1 MHSSLTA
8 RTEIFSLNYIVGC
21 FYPSLWYTITN
32 LTSLLLTEVFHMLID
47 TNLLVPMTDANQNFS
62 KVVRMVD
69 RDGMAVILKNNQ
81 PKYVVVDF
89 SEYDKIAAT
98 LQMRKQLIDTT
109 ADAIIEDNLE
119 AFLELGK

>member
-1 MHSSLTA
+1 
-8 RTEIFSLNYIVGC
+8 
-21 FYPSLWYTITN
+21 
-32 LTSLLLTEVFHMLID
+32 MLID
-47 TNLLVPMTDANQNFS
+47 SNLLVPMTDANQNFS

-89 SEYDKIAAT
+89 SEYDKIAT
-98 LQMRKQLIDTT
+98 VLQMRKQLIDTT

>member
-1 MHSSLTA
+1 
-8 RTEIFSLNYIVGC
+8 
-21 FYPSLWYTITN
+21 
-32 LTSLLLTEVFHMLID
+32 MLID

-89 SEYDKIAAT
+89 SEYDKIAAA
-98 LQMRKQLIDTT
+98 LQIRKQLIDTT
-109 ADAIIEDNLE
+109 TDAIIEDNLE
-119 AFLELGK
+119 TFLELGK